1 MPLSAVSTYVVIMN
15 NNNDDPSLPIAL
27 VDATEE
33 GYETFQDNCCDAE
46 IGTAIPLQGSILN
59 DPTAS
64 NEAKSHKLNW
74 KYVFSVCIVVLIVWL
89 SIEIAAKTNRRSA
102 SSKAEVHIAVTDNPT
117 QHPSSTPSITSVPT
131 SAPSLSR
138 NVRR

>member
-1 MPLSAVSTYVVIMN
+1 MN

-33 GYETFQDNCCDAE
+33 GYETFKDNCCDAE
-46 IGTAIPLQGSILN
+46 IGTAIPLQGSILH
-59 DPTAS
+59 DPAAS
-64 NEAKSHKLNW
+64 TEAKSHKLNW

-89 SIEIAAKTNRRSA
+89 SIEIAAKTNRRSD
-102 SSKAEVHIAVTDNPT
+102 SSKAEVHITVTDNPT